1 MGSTDAFIRAA
12 VSRIGARL
20 GHGLAD
26 AAAELAVLA
35 QDAPDRLRQEWE
47 LFQEEVR
54 AEAERLENG
63 ESNPSTADPTA
74 VPDATAVRDATAV
87 PDPTAVSD
95 PAAVTDT
102 TGVVTQPTARTP
114 QEMVDHLRASVA
126 ELNRM
131 LEARS

>member
-26 AAAELAVLA
+26 AAAEIAVLA

-54 AEAERLENG
+54 AEAERLVNG
-63 ESNPSTADPTA
+63 ESGPSTADPTA
-74 VPDATAVRDATAV
+74 VGQPTAVRDATA
-87 PDPTAVSD
+87 A
-95 PAAVTDT
+95 TDT

>member
-26 AAAELAVLA
+26 AAAEIAVLA

-63 ESNPSTADPTA
+63 ESSPSTADPTA
-74 VPDATAVRDATAV
+74 VGDSTAVRDATAV
-87 PDPTAVSD
+87 
-95 PAAVTDT
+95 TDT
-102 TGVVTQPTARTP
+102 TEVVTQPTARTP

>member
-26 AAAELAVLA
+26 AAAEIAVLA

-63 ESNPSTADPTA
+63 ESGPSTADPTA
-74 VPDATAVRDATAV
+74 VGQPTVVRDATA
-87 PDPTAVSD
+87 A
-95 PAAVTDT
+95 TDT

>member
-26 AAAELAVLA
+26 AAAEIAVLA

-63 ESNPSTADPTA
+63 ESSPSTADPTA
-74 VPDATAVRDATAV
+74 VGQSAAAHDATAV
-87 PDPTAVSD
+87 
-95 PAAVTDT
+95 TDM
-102 TGVVTQPTARTP
+102 TGVVTQPSTRSP

>member
-26 AAAELAVLA
+26 AAAEIAVLA

-63 ESNPSTADPTA
+63 ESSPSTADPTA
-74 VPDATAVRDATAV
+74 VRDATAMR
-87 PDPTAVSD
+87 DAT
-95 PAAVTDT
+95 AVTDT
-102 TGVVTQPTARTP
+102 TGVVTQPTARTS

>member
-1 MGSTDAFIRAA
+1 MALPMQ
-12 VSRIGARL
+12 RL
-20 GHGLAD
+20 KSLCSPGCPRS
-26 AAAELAVLA
+26 
-35 QDAPDRLRQEWE
+35 APPGVE

-54 AEAERLENG
+54 VEAERLENG
-63 ESNPSTADPTA
+63 ESSPSTADPTA
-74 VPDATAVRDATAV
+74 VGDATAVRDAT
-87 PDPTAVSD
+87 
-95 PAAVTDT
+95 AVTDT

>member
-26 AAAELAVLA
+26 AAAEIAVLA
-35 QDAPDRLRQEWE
+35 QDAPDRLRQEWD
-47 LFQEEVR
+47 LFQQEVR

-63 ESNPSTADPTA
+63 ESSPSTE
-74 VPDATAVRDATAV
+74 DATAVRDAT
-87 PDPTAVSD
+87 
-95 PAAVTDT
+95 AVTDT

>member
-26 AAAELAVLA
+26 AAAEIAVLA
-35 QDAPDRLRQEWE
+35 QDAPDRLRQEWD

-63 ESNPSTADPTA
+63 ESSPSTADPTA
-74 VPDATAVRDATAV
+74 VGQATAVHGATTAHDAT
-87 PDPTAVSD
+87 
-95 PAAVTDT
+95 AVTDT

>member
-26 AAAELAVLA
+26 AAAEIAVLA

-63 ESNPSTADPTA
+63 ESSPSTEDP
-74 VPDATAVRDATAV
+74 TAVRDATAV
-87 PDPTAVSD
+87 RDPSAVRD
-95 PAAVTDT
+95 ATAVTDT

>member
-26 AAAELAVLA
+26 AAAEIAVLA
-35 QDAPDRLRQEWE
+35 QDAPDRFRQEWE

-63 ESNPSTADPTA
+63 ESSPST
-74 VPDATAVRDATAV
+74 
-87 PDPTAVSD
+87 PDPTAVGQSATAQD
-95 PAAVTDT
+95 ATAVHGATAVTDT

>member
-1 MGSTDAFIRAA
+1 MGSTDAFIRAT

-26 AAAELAVLA
+26 AAAEIAVLA

-63 ESNPSTADPTA
+63 ESSPSAADPTA
-74 VPDATAVRDATAV
+74 VRDATAVREATAVRDATAV
-87 PDPTAVSD
+87 
-95 PAAVTDT
+95 TDT
-102 TGVVTQPTARTP
+102 TEVVTQPTARTP
-114 QEMVDHLRASVA
+114 QEMVDRLRASVA
-126 ELNRM
+126 ELNRI

>member
-26 AAAELAVLA
+26 AAAEIAVLA

-63 ESNPSTADPTA
+63 ESSPSTADPTA
-74 VPDATAVRDATAV
+74 VGQSAAAHDAT
-87 PDPTAVSD
+87 
-95 PAAVTDT
+95 AVTDT

>member
-26 AAAELAVLA
+26 AAAEIAVLA

-54 AEAERLENG
+54 AEAERLVNG
-63 ESNPSTADPTA
+63 ESGPSTADPTA
-74 VPDATAVRDATAV
+74 VWQPTAVRDATA
-87 PDPTAVSD
+87 A
-95 PAAVTDT
+95 TDT

>member
-26 AAAELAVLA
+26 AAAEIAVLA

-63 ESNPSTADPTA
+63 ESSPSTADPTA
-74 VPDATAVRDATAV
+74 VGDATAVRDAT
-87 PDPTAVSD
+87 
-95 PAAVTDT
+95 AVTDT

>member
-26 AAAELAVLA
+26 AAAEIAVLA

-63 ESNPSTADPTA
+63 ESGPSTADPTA
-74 VPDATAVRDATAV
+74 VGQPTAVRDATA
-87 PDPTAVSD
+87 A
-95 PAAVTDT
+95 TDT
-102 TGVVTQPTARTP
+102 TSVVTQPTARTP